1 MAAGIMG
8 AVQGQVSLDVVAEA
22 AALAEQEGLPVL
34 RRGEPYAHPDFPNAR
49 TRTLL
54 VISAQ
59 PGHQALYCEERFG
72 PVLFIVA
79 AESADAAAQEATE
92 LARTRGTISCYLYST
107 DEAFIDRWVDAYA
120 QAGANLTINLTG
132 AMWINFAAAYS
143 DYHVTGLNPAGNA
156 CLADLSFVASRFRIA
171 QRRRPILTGAA

>member
-1 MAAGIMG
+1 MAPEH
-8 AVQGQVSLDVVAEA
+8 LEA
-22 AALAEQEGLPVL
+22 
-34 RRGEPYAHPDFPNAR
+34 YA
-49 TRTLL
+49 
-54 VISAQ
+54 
-59 PGHQALYCEERFG
+59 EERFG

-79 AESADAAAQEATE
+79 ADDGDAAAAEATE

-107 DEAFIDRWVDAYA
+107 DEGYIDRWVDAYA

-156 CLADLSFVASRFRIA
+156 CLTDLSFVASRFRIA
-171 QRRRPILTGAA
+171 QRRRPINEAA